1 MLAGCTIDF
10 LERKFRATCS
20 SNMLMATLCMLC
32 FIDVTYNLLDSL
44 ISVPWEGFKSIR
56 VGEVNGMPFLSRPYM
71 FLVMFV
77 LSVLLVCSLPLFLQR

>member
-1 MLAGCTIDF
+1 
-10 LERKFRATCS
+10 
-20 SNMLMATLCMLC
+20 MLMATRCMLC
-32 FIDVTYNLLDSL
+32 FLDFTYNLLDSL
-44 ISVPWEGFKSIR
+44 PWDGIKSIR